1 MGVAPR
7 RYPKYEE
14 HHNIKPTIT
23 NRRYPKIQSNDHHK
37 STLAVLIQQLRDVN
51 RQIKLAD
58 EKVPY
63 QEERRRIKMAIQK
76 ELGAPYTDSSS
87 SESEEQQQEP
97 VVTSSP
103 SANSDQ
109 IVNTNQPDRGQ
120 VDLEK
125 FASTFAKFIDD
136 TAFESDE
143 MMIYSLV
150 TERSRNKEAG
160 KADLTDVGRW
170 HRYQAKVINRII
182 GILKD
187 PTALP
192 SIPEDASVRLGK
204 VLANFLEHKTETD
217 PNIVLLREFS
227 KSEHDKLADG
237 QDPTS
242 HEQLTFNIR
251 FAGRLEEYTSAYK
264 KAQEEGSDENEDKQQ
279 TILTSSS
286 TSVHPA
292 TIIPEV
298 LSPRPNADSVSSAT
312 STNPGAPTG
321 SWIPGFKTLSNL
333 IQGRQAPK
341 TKYVVKSTPTTIVLD
356 DTRNKDSVEFTSI
369 VTQDK
374 DKKKDGTDSTDSDND
389 NDNDSNAD
397 GYDSTKERP
406 DDAMDAIQGKVDQ
419 TLLRRIFTNNVNPED
434 FITGE
439 MKVRANVARGDTYEA
454 LKKYDDM
461 ALQQEIDKVVTAI
474 RTFDK
479 NAVHTDG
486 AITVSLSKFGEDAHD
501 TLVKL
506 LLLLGGY
513 YDSNSKRL
521 VYPSFGSE
529 DTEEVPSSSPPL
541 SLDQIEPIVTGGDS
555 GDVKDNTNPTSISQV
570 DDDWNKQL
578 QPDEIKSKTE
588 DGWMKSAADAR
599 SLLMKFYNT
608 TDGSTVEQVIN
619 RNPDFKP
626 SNEYVEFAASRSR
639 ITRHYLEELSDDD
652 LHTMLNTL
660 ASSYRKGAKVKAVYP
675 NNVKLKALLR
685 DDCIRLLL
693 ALCVCY
699 YAETNQLMDPFGEAF
714 AFLYP
719 TDED

>member
-51 RQIKLAD
+51 RQIKLAN

-87 SESEEQQQEP
+87 SESESDEEEEEEEEQQQEP

-109 IVNTNQPDRGQ
+109 IANPKQPDRGQ
-120 VDLEK
+120 ADLEK

-143 MMIYSLV
+143 KMISNLV
-150 TERSRNKEAG
+150 MERSRNKEAG
-160 KADLTDVGRW
+160 KADLTDAGRW
-170 HRYQAKVINRII
+170 YQYQARVINRII

-204 VLANFLEHKTETD
+204 VLATFLEHRTETD

-251 FAGRLEEYTSAYK
+251 FTGHLEEYTSAYK
-264 KAQEEGSDENEDKQQ
+264 KAQEEGSDENEDEQQ

-298 LSPRPNADSVSSAT
+298 LSPRPNADSVSSAN

-321 SWIPGFKTLSNL
+321 S
-333 IQGRQAPK
+333 
-341 TKYVVKSTPTTIVLD
+341 
-356 DTRNKDSVEFTSI
+356 EFTSI

-374 DKKKDGTDSTDSDND
+374 DKKKDGIVTIDNDNDNDSTDSDDDDDD

-419 TLLRRIFTNNVNPED
+419 TLLRSIFNNNVNPED

-439 MKVRANVARGDTYEA
+439 MKVRANAARGDTYEA
-454 LKKYDDM
+454 LKKYDNM

-479 NAVHTDG
+479 TAVHTDG
-486 AITVSLSKFGEDAHD
+486 AITVSLSKFGEGARD

-506 LLLLGGY
+506 LLLLGVY
-513 YDSNSKRL
+513 YDSGSQRL

-529 DTEEVPSSSPPL
+529 DTEEVLSSSPPL

-588 DGWMKSAADAR
+588 DGWMKSAPDAR

-626 SNEYVEFAASRSR
+626 GKEYVEFAASRSR
-639 ITRHYLEELSDDD
+639 ITRHYLKELPDDD

-660 ASSYRKGAKVKAVYP
+660 ASSYRKRATVKAVYQ

-685 DDCIRLLL
+685 EDCIRLLL

-699 YAETNQLMDPFGEAF
+699 YAETKQLMDPFGEAF

-719 TDED
+719 TGKSS